1 MLEEQLVELVI
12 SAMERVESKNLTDQD
27 ENHWLW
33 LHLSSQMIYFVLFQF
48 VVFPNMVNALHEK
61 VSGM

>member
-61 VSGM
+61 VSEM